1 LQLKLKGKTMRKYFS
16 LIITLIT
23 FCSLVNAQGFR
34 TPRPSPD
41 ATVSQFAGIT
51 KITVDYSSPS
61 VKGRK
66 IWGELVPYGQVWRVG
81 ANEVT
86 SITFSDPV
94 KVNGNELPAGT
105 YGIHI
110 IPSMDEWEIIFS
122 KDTKVDD
129 PMNYDMKKDALRIK
143 VKPVE
148 NPFTE
153 RMMFTIT
160 DMTEN
165 SANVNLIWEKLKVT
179 FGVEVNTQ
187 ELVLKGAR
195 NAIDWGELNSA
206 ATYCLQN
213 NVNLEEGFKWVQ
225 ASELINENYWNQR
238 IKAQYLAKM
247 NKKNEAIAVME
258 KAIDYGSKMETAP
271 FDLDNMKKMLAD
283 WKK

>member
-1 LQLKLKGKTMRKYFS
+1 MRKFFF
-16 LIITLIT
+16 LIITIFT
-23 FCSLVNAQGFR
+23 FYTFTPAQDFR

-41 ATVSQFAGIT
+41 AAVTQFVGIT
-51 KITVDYSSPS
+51 KITVDYSSPG

-66 IWGELVPYGQVWRVG
+66 IWGELVPFGEVWRVG

-94 KVNGNELPAGT
+94 KVNGNELAAGT

-110 IPSMDEWEIIFS
+110 IPSMSDWEIIFS

-129 PMNYDMKKDALRIK
+129 PMNYDKNKDALRIK

-148 NPFTE
+148 SPFTE
-153 RMMFTIT
+153 RMMFTIS
-160 DMTEN
+160 DITEN
-165 SANVNLIWEKLKVT
+165 SANVNLTWEKLKVS
-179 FGVEVNTQ
+179 FAVEVNTQ
-187 ELVLKGAR
+187 ELVLKSAR
-195 NAIDWGELNSA
+195 KAMDWGELNSA

-213 NVNLEEGFKWVQ
+213 NINLEEGYKWVQ

-247 NKKNEAIAVME
+247 NKKEEAIATME
-258 KAIDYGSKMETAP
+258 KAIDYGTKMETAP
-271 FDLDNMKKMLAD
+271 FDFDNMKKMLAD
-283 WKK
+283 WKM